1 MNAMRLGVY
10 PMAALIKVG
19 DTPVDIEEGL
29 NAGMW
34 TVAVTLT
41 GSLSGKTR
49 SDVEALSPQQRASI
63 HAQIGEQLL
72 AAGAHLVIEGVWDL
86 PCAVQQIEE
95 RMLHG
100 ETPLM

>member
-1 MNAMRLGVY
+1 
-10 PMAALIKVG
+10 
-19 DTPVDIEEGL
+19 
-29 NAGMW
+29 
-34 TVAVTLT
+34 
-41 GSLSGKTR
+41 
-49 SDVEALSPQQRASI
+49 VEALSPQQRASI

-100 ETPLM
+100 ETPLA